1 MKRHPG
7 EKNRRGGVGGSVW
20 DYFRGRQAMGQ
31 PGTFSSGTGGMFGSA
46 TYLKP
51 QMRAVRMS
59 HLEKAFISLRR
70 RSANS

>member
-7 EKNRRGGVGGSVW
+7 EEARRGGVEGVDGG
-20 DYFRGRQAMGQ
+20 YFSGRQAMGQ
-31 PGTFSSGTGGMFGSA
+31 PGTFSSGMGGMFGSA

-59 HLEKAFISLRR
+59 HLEKA
-70 RSANS
+70 